1 MGKRQSR
8 LGLVAICK
16 LSPVSYTH
24 LDVYKRQED
33 VFSDVAKLMEL
44 NAEKQSIA
52 GQLEELYEKWEE
64 LAED

>member
-1 MGKRQSR
+1 METRDSEIDS
-8 LGLVAICK
+8 LLC
-16 LSPVSYTH
+16 
-24 LDVYKRQED
+24 QED